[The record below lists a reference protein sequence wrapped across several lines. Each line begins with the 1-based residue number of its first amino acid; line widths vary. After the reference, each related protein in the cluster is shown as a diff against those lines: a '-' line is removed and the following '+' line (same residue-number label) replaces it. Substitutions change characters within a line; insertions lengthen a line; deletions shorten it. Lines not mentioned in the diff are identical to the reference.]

1 MRTSFTLSALLPLAL
16 TLANPVPAPVPA
28 DLPVSIAN
36 AALPAASKIPSSY
49 IIVYKSSAAA
59 SQINGFSSE
68 ILTKLGQKPKSQ
80 FNINGF
86 KAANV
91 ITDAAGLAK
100 IAKSD
105 FIAYIEQ
112 DAYVSVAP
120 TTNDTTVY
128 SGAAAS
134 ALFEQPNAEYGLGR
148 ISHKLKAY
156 YNYIFDSS
164 ACQNTRTY
172 IIDTGILTSH
182 QEFGGRAVWGANF
195 VTGSP
200 NTDEHGHGT

>member
-1 MRTSFTLSALLPLAL
+1 MRTSFTLSALLPLTL
-16 TLANPVPAPVPA
+16 TLANPVPAPAPA

-36 AALPAASKIPSSY
+36 AALPAASKIPNSY

-105 FIAYIEQ
+105 LVRIHYILH
-112 DAYVSVAP
+112 VPIPAP
-120 TTNDTTVY
+120 L
-128 SGAAAS
+128 
-134 ALFEQPNAEYGLGR
+134 LFPT
-148 ISHKLKAY
+148 STSKLKH
-156 YNYIFDSS
+156 SKLPS
-164 ACQNTRTY
+164 
-172 IIDTGILTSH
+172 
-182 QEFGGRAVWGANF
+182 
-195 VTGSP
+195 
-200 NTDEHGHGT
+200 

>member
-36 AALPAASKIPSSY
+36 AALPAASKIPNSY

-105 FIAYIEQ
+105 LVRIYYILH
-112 DAYVSVAP
+112 P
-120 TTNDTTVY
+120 
-128 SGAAAS
+128 
-134 ALFEQPNAEYGLGR
+134 PNAYPQVFESAR
-148 ISHKLKAY
+148 
-156 YNYIFDSS
+156 S
-164 ACQNTRTY
+164 ACQPYPVPMYRPY
-172 IIDTGILTSH
+172 PS
-182 QEFGGRAVWGANF
+182 
-195 VTGSP
+195 
-200 NTDEHGHGT
+200 